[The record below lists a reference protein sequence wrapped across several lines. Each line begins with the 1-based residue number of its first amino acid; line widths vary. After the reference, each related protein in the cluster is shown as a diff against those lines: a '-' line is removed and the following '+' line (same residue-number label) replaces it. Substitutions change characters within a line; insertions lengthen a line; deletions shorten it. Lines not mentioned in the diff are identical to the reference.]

1 MAGWMK
7 AAATLRALPRHVAII
22 MDGNGRW
29 AKARGLPR
37 IAGHR
42 RGAEA
47 ARRAVT
53 AAAELG
59 IPYLTLFGFS
69 SENWKRPTAEIQ
81 DLMAL
86 LRHYLYGEIA
96 ELHRNGVRLKVIGQ
110 LARLAPDIVSLIEHA
125 ETVTRDNSRI
135 TLTIALSYG
144 GRAEI
149 VAAVRAIA
157 AQAACGALSAEEV
170 DEDCIARHLFTANI
184 PDPDLLIRTSGE
196 QRISNF
202 LLWQCAYS
210 ELVFSKTLWPDF
222 SKRDLEQA
230 VDEFCDRERR
240 YGASVGSR

>member
-1 MAGWMK
+1 MSA
-7 AAATLRALPRHVAII
+7 ALPSRSVPQHIAII

-59 IPYLTLFGFS
+59 VTYLTLFGFS
-69 SENWKRPTAEIQ
+69 SENWKRPFTEID

-86 LRHYLYGEIA
+86 LRHYLRAEIA
-96 ELHRNGVRLKVIGQ
+96 ELHRNGVRLKVIGD
-110 LARLAPDIVSLIEHA
+110 LGRLAPDITNMIEHA
-125 ETVTRDNSRI
+125 EAMTRDNSRI

-157 AQAACGALSAEEV
+157 AQVADGSLAADSV
-170 DEDCIARHLFTANI
+170 DENCLARHLFTADT

-210 ELVFSKTLWPDF
+210 ELVFTQTLWPDF
-222 SKRDLEQA
+222 AKRDLEQA
-230 VDEFCDRERR
+230 IDEFCGRERR
-240 YGASVGSR
+240 YGAFGSL

>member
-1 MAGWMK
+1 MVGRMGAV
-7 AAATLRALPRHVAII
+7 ATARALPRHIAII

-29 AKARGLPR
+29 AKARSLPR
-37 IAGHR
+37 VAGHR

-47 ARRAVT
+47 ARRTVI

-59 IPYLTLFGFS
+59 VGYLTLFGFS
-69 SENWKRPTAEIQ
+69 ENWKRPSGEIQ

-86 LRHYLYGEIA
+86 LRHYLCGEIA

-110 LARLAPDIVSLIEHA
+110 LARLAPDIISLIEHA

-135 TLTIALSYG
+135 ILTIALSYG

-157 AQAACGALSAEEV
+157 AQAACGALAAAEV
-170 DEDCIARHLFTANI
+170 DEDCIARHLFTADI

-210 ELVFSKTLWPDF
+210 ELVFTKTLWPDF
-222 SKRDLEQA
+222 SKRDLERA
-230 VDEFCDRERR
+230 IDEFCGRERR

>member
-1 MAGWMK
+1 MS
-7 AAATLRALPRHVAII
+7 AAARSRPLLRHIAII

-59 IPYLTLFGFS
+59 VPYLTLFGFS
-69 SENWKRPTAEIQ
+69 SENWRRPSTEIQ

-86 LRHYLYGEIA
+86 LRHYLLGEIA
-96 ELHRNGVRLKVIGQ
+96 ELHRNGVRLKVIGE
-110 LARLAPDIVSLIEHA
+110 LGRLAPDIISLIEHA
-125 ETVTRDNSRI
+125 EAVTRDNTRI

-157 AQAACGALSAEEV
+157 AQVARGSLAADAV
-170 DEDCIARHLFTANI
+170 DEDCIARHLFTADI

-210 ELVFSKTLWPDF
+210 ELVFTKTLWPDF
-222 SKRDLEQA
+222 SKSDLEQA
-230 VDEFCDRERR
+230 IDDFCGRERR

>member
-1 MAGWMK
+1 
-7 AAATLRALPRHVAII
+7 

-53 AAAELG
+53 AAAEFG

-69 SENWKRPTAEIQ
+69 SENWSRPSAEIQ

-86 LRHYLYGEIA
+86 LRHYLCGEIA

-125 ETVTRDNSRI
+125 ENMTRDNSRI
-135 TLTIALSYG
+135 HLTMALSYG

-149 VAAVRAIA
+149 VSAVRAIA
-157 AQAACGALSAEEV
+157 AQAACRALTAEDV
-170 DEDCIARHLFTANI
+170 DEDCIARHLFTADI
-184 PDPDLLIRTSGE
+184 PDPDLVIRTSGE

-210 ELVFSKTLWPDF
+210 ELVFTKTLWPDF
-222 SKRDLEQA
+222 SERDLEQA
-230 VDEFCDRERR
+230 IDEFCGRERR

>member
-1 MAGWMK
+1 MSAV
-7 AAATLRALPRHVAII
+7 AITRALPQHVAII

-69 SENWKRPTAEIQ
+69 SENWKRPTAEIH

-96 ELHRNGVRLKVIGQ
+96 ELHRSGVRLKVIGQ
-110 LARLAPDIVSLIEHA
+110 LARLAPDIVGLIEHA
-125 ETVTRDNSRI
+125 ENLTRDNSKI

-149 VAAVRAIA
+149 VAAVQAIV
-157 AQAACGALSAEEV
+157 AQVACGALAADQV
-170 DEDCIARHLFTANI
+170 DENCIARHLFTANI

-210 ELVFSKTLWPDF
+210 ELVFTKTLWPDF
-222 SKRDLEQA
+222 SRRDLEQA
-230 VDEFCDRERR
+230 IDEFCDRERR
-240 YGASVGSR
+240 YGASVGPR